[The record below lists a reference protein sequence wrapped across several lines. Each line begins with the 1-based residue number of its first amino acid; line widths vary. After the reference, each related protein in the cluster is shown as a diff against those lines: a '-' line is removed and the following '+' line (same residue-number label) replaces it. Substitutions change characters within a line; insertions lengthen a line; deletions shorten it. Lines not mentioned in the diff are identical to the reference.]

1 LDPNSLTWEAGMNCL
16 QFSCLRNLLLLTL
29 LSALGF
35 PQTETSTK
43 PSPPGP
49 NRLPPPQIDSNLK
62 LEGDLTLTLD
72 PVCSACQ
79 GAFLNLKLRNDGAE
93 PVPVSFS
100 HGTIASTPVKPF
112 PATVEIFPLDSTAL
126 TAKPDPT
133 VTSLKPHST
142 TPIRVK
148 ITGVLGEGEWTVPL
162 QNQGKDFASIKVAN
176 PKPDFTVKLDSPTP
190 DNPEMTFERGK
201 PATLTLRNDSD
212 TPYSVVASY
221 VVNSRPASLLSLQTC
236 ESAPGPVIPAP
247 DKPCIVKLPAHSAVP
262 LTVKP
267 LEDWFAL
274 PSSPALQWTWRI
286 HPLRWSARWAA
297 WALSRVGVLLKD
309 QTAEGRL
316 QVQMASPACSQ
327 DPGAP
332 ILSFKVNTHL
342 AAFSKDSQGLGGN
355 AIMFLVLLLGGTFSL
370 VLNFLLPM
378 QARRRNLK
386 ASLQQAGRKI
396 TDLSLELDS
405 RVRVSVGVERQR
417 LGQRIK
423 ALSLLST
430 QYGPDVTDVE
440 QSLDRLMKRLDL
452 LDQMQLSLAGY
463 SRAQQ
468 RDLPA
473 TLVRQIEAIRKQA
486 LDLLQKSD
494 PTDADLQKVLGLIQE
509 IEHRLM
515 GFGQADA
522 AFAKLLFDEVTRRR
536 KERVTNP
543 PTGPLVFLWNA
554 VPGFPEGFFAG
565 FADLSNSLA
574 QELASAPPDLEHM
587 QPEDYAPLDA
597 LRNRLI
603 FLEKYQKI
611 LNGHPTLAPGFNHCS
626 ERLLAELRNIT
637 WDSLADADR
646 LIREMQERVFPEDII
661 DHVTHDHVRI
671 KVDRIYVRQFE
682 PATFSLEFDIDDL
695 KDAAACEEFTY
706 RWHFD
711 DTFTEDGWT
720 VSHYFQKPTIVEPL
734 GLFKLLKRKIR
745 YRWQRL
751 LFRLQTGNWGPP
763 PDEIHDP
770 YNVRATLIA
779 NYDGATVPHEIPMR
793 DGPLKVEPPFPP
805 TGHALLAE
813 LFRLLLALG
822 LAVLGLVAGAKDQ
835 ILKLDV
841 VPALIAIFL
850 LGVGADQIKNL
861 LTQQPAGK

>member
-1 LDPNSLTWEAGMNCL
+1 MKCL
-16 QFSCLRNLLLLTL
+16 QLSCLRHLLLLAL
-29 LSALGF
+29 LSALAF
-35 PQTETSTK
+35 PQSASPK
-43 PSPPGP
+43 PAPPAP
-49 NRLPPPQIDSNLK
+49 SRLPPAQTDSNLK
-62 LEGDLTLTLD
+62 VEGDQAMTLD

-79 GAFLNLKLRNDGAE
+79 GAHLDLKLRNDGDK
-93 PVPVSFS
+93 PIPVSFS
-100 HGTIASTPVKPF
+100 HGPITSKPEGKPF
-112 PATVEIFPLDSTAL
+112 PATVEIVPLDSTGPTAKTDRAL
-126 TAKPDPT
+126 T
-133 VTSLKPHST
+133 SLQPHST
-142 TPIRVK
+142 TPIRVT
-148 ITGVLGEGEWTVPL
+148 ITGVLGEAEWTIPL
-162 QNQGKDFASIKVAN
+162 RNQGEDFVSIKVAN
-176 PKPDFTVKLDSPTP
+176 PKPDFTVKLDSATP
-190 DNPEMTFERGK
+190 DNPEVTFERNR
-201 PATLTLRNDSD
+201 PTTLTLRNDSD

-221 VVNSRPASLLSLQTC
+221 IVNSRPANLLSLQTC
-236 ESAPGPVIPAP
+236 QTATAPIDPKP

-286 HPLRWSARWAA
+286 HPLRWSAGWAA

-309 QTAEGRL
+309 QAAEGRL

-327 DPGAP
+327 DHGAP

-342 AAFSKDSQGLGGN
+342 AAFSKDSQSLGGN
-355 AIMFLVLLLGGTFSL
+355 AIIFLVLLLGGTFSL

-378 QARRRNLK
+378 QARRHNLK

-405 RVRVSVGVERQR
+405 RVRVRVGVERQR
-417 LGQRIK
+417 LAQRIK

-430 QYGPDVTDVE
+430 QYGPDVTEVE

-473 TLVRQIEAIRKQA
+473 TLVGQIEAIRKQA

-494 PTDADLQKVLGLIQE
+494 PSDADLQKVLGLIQE
-509 IEHRLM
+509 IEHRLA
-515 GFGQADA
+515 GFRQADA
-522 AFAKLLFDEVTRRR
+522 AFAKLLFEELTRRR
-536 KERVTNP
+536 NERVANP
-543 PTGPLVFLWNA
+543 PAGPLVFPWNT
-554 VPGFPEGFFAG
+554 VPGFT
-565 FADLSNSLA
+565 DLSNSLRL
-574 QELASAPPDLEHM
+574 ELESAPPDLGHM
-587 QPEDYAPLDA
+587 QPKDYAPLDA
-597 LRNRLI
+597 LLNRLDL
-603 FLEKYQKI
+603 LEKYQKI
-611 LNGHPTLAPGFNHCS
+611 LNGHPAPTPAFNHCS
-626 ERLLAELRNIT
+626 VRLQAELRNNT

-646 LIREMQERVFPEDII
+646 LIREMQESVFPEDII
-661 DHVTHDHVRI
+661 DHVTHDHVKI
-671 KVDRIYVRQFE
+671 KVDRIVVQQFE
-682 PATFSLEFDIDDL
+682 LATFSLEFDIDDL

-734 GLFKLLKRKIR
+734 GLFKLLKGKSRR
-745 YRWQRL
+745 AWRL
-751 LFRLQTGNWGPP
+751 LVRRLQTWDRKAQLEP
-763 PDEIHDP
+763 ETWHP
-770 YNVRATLIA
+770 YDVQATLIA
-779 NYDGATVPHEIPMR
+779 NYDGTEVAHKISLR
-793 DGPLKVEPPFPP
+793 DGPLNVYPPFPP

-813 LFRLLLALG
+813 LVRLLLALG

-841 VPALIAIFL
+841 VPALIAVFL

-861 LTQQPAGK
+861 LTQQPASK